1 MNPKIFVGVA
11 AVALAAVLGLLLA
24 GPSEIIKP
32 GDPGNAVFQSIQVEL
47 GDIKVTKISQR
58 SATIL
63 LSFDIENP
71 NPGAVRVQVLDY
83 QLYETGY
90 SESEQISGGQIGS
103 RPQGMIEFGSNYYT
117 LLGSGSITLKD
128 TITLKNTGNTPEL
141 WERLGDGTSS
151 WLVSGDVFY
160 NLSSVISGQ
169 ENELHF
175 VFEK

>member
-1 MNPKIFVGVA
+1 MNPKVFVGAA
-11 AVALAAVLGLLLA
+11 AVALVILLG
-24 GPSEIIKP
+24 IILVDPFDIPGP
-32 GDPGNAVFQSIQVEL
+32 GDSGNVVFQPIEIKL
-47 GDIKVTKISQR
+47 GDIEVTKISQR

-63 LSFDIENP
+63 LSFEIVNP

-103 RPQGMIEFGSNYYT
+103 RPTGMVEFGSNYYT
-117 LLGSGSITLKD
+117 LLGEGSIILKD
-128 TITLKNTGNTPEL
+128 DIQLKNTGNTPEL
-141 WERLGDGTSS
+141 WARLGDGTSS

-160 NLSSVISGQ
+160 NRSSVTSGQ